1 MGAKDDKKK
10 NDEPLDEKELNSL
23 LAVGANI
30 SRAIAALDD
39 AGIETRELALV
50 LVNLEQSEMWLDRAF
65 EEMGYEPAEEPP
77 DDDEEDGDDEDG
89 EGDDSEDE
97 EE

>member
-1 MGAKDDKKK
+1 MGAEDDKTKTTK
-10 NDEPLDEKELNSL
+10 DEPLDKEELNSL

-39 AGIETRELALV
+39 AGIETRELGLV

-65 EEMGYEPAEEPP
+65 EEMGYEPAEEPDDEGDG
-77 DDDEEDGDDEDG
+77 DDDEDDEG
-89 EGDDSEDE
+89 EGE